1 MRLVLNV
8 ILLLIA
14 AALAFML
21 YTSIKEPIAFNNEKN
36 TRKDILVEKL
46 ETIRTAQEM
55 YRDIT
60 GQFAPNFDTLVDVL
74 TNGQFMRIAVI
85 GDPDDPNFTGEITY
99 DTTFTD
105 AIDSVKALGM
115 NLAALR
121 YVPQF
126 KDTEKT
132 EFQIAADTIEYQ
144 STTVAVVEVGTA
156 WKNFMGDYS
165 DDRFSKYD
173 QKYNPNNLIKFGDLN
188 KPNLSG
194 NWE

>member
-132 EFQIAADTIEYQ
+132 EFQIAADTSEYQ

>member
-1 MRLVLNV
+1 MRLVLNIV
-8 ILLLIA
+8 LLLIA
-14 AALAFML
+14 AALAYML
-21 YTSIKEPIAFNNEKN
+21 YTSIKEPIAFDSEKN
-36 TRKDILVEKL
+36 RRKDIVVEKL

-60 GQFAPNFDTLVDVL
+60 GVFAPNFDTLVDVL
-74 TNGQFMRIAVI
+74 SNGRFTRIAVI

-99 DTTFTD
+99 DTSYTN
-105 AIDSVKALGM
+105 AIDSVRSLGM
-115 NLAALR
+115 NLEKLR

-126 KDTEKT
+126 KDTELT

-144 STTVAVVEVGTA
+144 STTVAVVEVGTK
-156 WKNFMGDYS
+156 WNTFMGDYS
-165 DDRFSKYD
+165 DARFSKYD
-173 QKYNPNNLIKFGDLN
+173 QKFSPNNTIKFGDLN